1 MICPAF
7 CPAFVPT
14 LYRRIAIP
22 SKGCPMV
29 PTSQPFRVKSY
40 ILIDTITPYIHSPLL
55 GLKGGTQGQT
65 IYTNTF
71 MGIKGGTNMGQNMG
85 QKKGGINELK
95 YFKQKNLT
103 EGSLLN
109 EEPEQ
114 LTNKH
119 ELLMKKHE
127 NAKLMQKDNIGQVFS
142 PLNKAKENALN
153 KTNKIK

>member
-40 ILIDTITPYIHSPLL
+40 IRINTITPYIRSPLL

-103 EGSLLN
+103 EGSLLEN
-109 EEPEQ
+109 EPEQ
-114 LTNKH
+114 LTNEH
-119 ELLMKKHE
+119 EVHVKRIE
-127 NAKLMQKDNIGQVFS
+127 NAKLMQKDKLVQIFS
-142 PLNKAKENALN
+142 PLNKAEGNALHKSN
-153 KTNKIK
+153 KRQ

>member
-1 MICPAF
+1 M
-7 CPAFVPT
+7 
-14 LYRRIAIP
+14 
-22 SKGCPMV
+22 
-29 PTSQPFRVKSY
+29 
-40 ILIDTITPYIHSPLL
+40 
-55 GLKGGTQGQT
+55 
-65 IYTNTF
+65 
-71 MGIKGGTNMGQNMG
+71 
-85 QKKGGINELK
+85 K
-95 YFKQKNLT
+95 YFKKNLT

-153 KTNKIK
+153 KTNKIKWTEDLK